1 MRINRSINKLR
12 QDIKQSLQQLK
23 LGALQQELE
32 KQYDEPNFET
42 LSFERRLSDAL
53 NNVCEKRSA
62 LNYEK
67 LMDRAHISAD
77 VRAADF
83 EDYWATTARQ
93 PYSSLIEQLKTCE
106 WLIKERPANL
116 IIAGA
121 SGSGKSWLASAF
133 AREACRLNL
142 RLHFVSNTKKFLDD
156 LKELKLDGA
165 VTRYLNKIIKTQLL
179 ILDDFLLD
187 ELNNQECHWLHQII
201 QERYQKRATVILSQR
216 PLETWAKVLPLGANA
231 DAIMDRLL
239 HYSHYIQLNEEKSLR
254 TFIEN

>member
-1 MRINRSINKLR
+1 M
-12 QDIKQSLQQLK
+12 
-23 LGALQQELE
+23 
-32 KQYDEPNFET
+32 
-42 LSFERRLSDAL
+42 
-53 NNVCEKRSA
+53 
-62 LNYEK
+62 
-67 LMDRAHISAD
+67 
-77 VRAADF
+77 
-83 EDYWATTARQ
+83 
-93 PYSSLIEQLKTCE
+93 
-106 WLIKERPANL
+106 
-116 IIAGA
+116 
-121 SGSGKSWLASAF
+121 
-133 AREACRLNL
+133 
-142 RLHFVSNTKKFLDD
+142 
-156 LKELKLDGA
+156 DGA